1 MARPPRNPLI
11 GMRDGVSPSCVA
23 LPVGPWATVLDFLTE
38 RLPTV
43 SREDWAQRI
52 AQGLVL
58 DECGHP
64 LAAHNPFTPHTR
76 LYYYRHITHEPVLP
90 EAARIVFEDDHLVV
104 ADKPHFMPVTPG
116 GRYLQSCLLVQLKR
130 LTACESLTPIHRID
144 RETAGLVVFCKRAQ
158 DRDAYHALFR
168 QHQVHKWYQAVA
180 SFKPDLLLPLVHL
193 SRLVEGDKFFLSEE
207 VPGEP
212 NSETRVSML
221 KRMGD
226 EALYELQ
233 PLTGHRHQLRI
244 HMMSLGVPIA
254 GDQLYPQVLRGPD
267 EADDFSSP
275 LQLLAQ
281 RIAFT
286 DPVTGE
292 ERDWQSQRLL
302 RITNAH

>member
-1 MARPPRNPLI
+1 MDAPETLP
-11 GMRDGVSPSCVA
+11 MHSGVSASRVSLPSGHW
-23 LPVGPWATVLDFLTE
+23 PTVLAFLCE
-38 RLPTV
+38 RFPAVDPQEWLNRCET
-43 SREDWAQRI
+43 
-52 AQGLVL
+52 GLVMFA
-58 DECGHP
+58 DGRPVSP
-64 LAAHNPFTPHTR
+64 LATYQAHQHVF
-76 LYYYRHITHEPVLP
+76 YYRSVPQEATLP
-90 EAARIVFEDDHLVV
+90 EDARVLFEDDHVLV

-168 QHQVHKWYQAVA
+168 HHQVRKWYQAVA
-180 SFKPDLLLPLVHL
+180 AFKLDVQLPLVHR
-193 SRLVEGDKFFLSEE
+193 SRLVEGDKFFLSKE

-212 NSETRVSML
+212 NSETRVSLL
-221 KRMGD
+221 KRVD
-226 EALYELQ
+226 DWALYQLQ

-244 HMMSLGVPIA
+244 HMVSLGLPIV
-254 GDQLYPQVLRGPD
+254 GDQLYPQLLRGPH

-292 ERDWQSQRLL
+292 ERDWQSRRSLQ
-302 RITNAH
+302 ITHAD

>member
-1 MARPPRNPLI
+1 MGLSETLP
-11 GMRDGVSPSCVA
+11 MRDGVGASRVRLPAGHWA
-23 LPVGPWATVLDFLTE
+23 LLLDFLCH
-38 RLPTV
+38 RFPAIG
-43 SREDWAQRI
+43 REEWVARI
-52 AQGLVL
+52 HKGLVL
-58 DECGHP
+58 LEDGSAVSTNEP
-64 LAAHNPFTPHTR
+64 YVAHQFIF
-76 LYYYRHITHEPVLP
+76 YYRDVPQEATLP
-90 EAARIVFEDDHLVV
+90 EDACVLFEDEHLLV

-130 LTACESLTPIHRID
+130 LTGSESLTPIHRID

-168 QHQVHKWYQAVA
+168 HHQVRKWYQAVA
-180 SFKPDLLLPLVHL
+180 GFKPDLQLPLVHL
-193 SRLVEGDKFFLSEE
+193 SRMVEGNKFFLSQE
-207 VPGEP
+207 VAGEP

-221 KRMGD
+221 KHIGD

-254 GDQLYPQVLRGPD
+254 GDHLYPKVLRGPH
-267 EADDFSSP
+267 ETDDFSSP
-275 LQLLAQ
+275 MQLLAQ
-281 RIAFT
+281 RIAFK

-302 RITNAH
+302 RITTDQ

>member
-1 MARPPRNPLI
+1 MGLPETLP
-11 GMRDGVSPSCVA
+11 MRDGVGASRVR
-23 LPVGPWATVLDFLTE
+23 LPTGNWATLLDFLCE
-38 RLPTV
+38 RFPAISKQEWVARIHKGHVLH
-43 SREDWAQRI
+43 EDGSAV
-52 AQGLVL
+52 GL
-58 DECGHP
+58 DEPH
-64 LAAHNPFTPHTR
+64 TPHQFIF
-76 LYYYRHITHEPVLP
+76 YYRDVPHEATLP
-90 EAARIVFEDDHLVV
+90 EEAQVLFEDEHVLL
-104 ADKPHFMPVTPG
+104 ADKTHFMPVTPG

-168 QHQVHKWYQAVA
+168 HHQVRKWYQAVA
-180 SFKPDLLLPLVHL
+180 GFKPDWQLPLVHR
-193 SRLVEGDKFFLSEE
+193 SRLVEGDKFFLSQE
-207 VPGEP
+207 VAGEP

-226 EALYELQ
+226 EALYDLQ

-244 HMMSLGVPIA
+244 HMMSLGVPIT
-254 GDQLYPQVLRGPD
+254 GDQLYPHLLRGPD
-267 EADDFSSP
+267 EADDFSCP
-275 LQLLAQ
+275 MQLLAQ

-302 RITNAH
+302 RITTDQ